1 MENLKIIDQ
10 NLLMK
15 AGDEVR
21 TLSLRVSGA
30 ESMCSDEVESSTVNV
45 TLCVLKGFD
54 VSSLRVLD

>member
-1 MENLKIIDQ
+1 
-10 NLLMK
+10 MK